1 MEERA
6 LKSVFYH
13 SGEGIKLSTCPG
25 EIMYK
30 FLLCVN
36 SSISPVGMVEIRRAM
51 ENSNL
56 SSNQSYTAQKIKFSI
71 KNFFNKCD

>member
-13 SGEGIKLSTCPG
+13 SGEGIKLSTCPV

-30 FLLCVN
+30 FLLRVN
-36 SSISPVGMVEIRRAM
+36 SSISPLGMVEIRRAM
-51 ENSNL
+51 ENFNL
-56 SSNQSYTAQKIKFSI
+56 SSNESYTAQKIKFSI